1 MGSILYKGKR
11 CYVKGKGLSKVSIK
25 TQDYWAFQEL
35 LFSLEDLNLEDEK
48 YQKLRKR
55 VLDYGNDAIREIE
68 EDINKFD
75 IHI

>member
-1 MGSILYKGKR
+1 M
-11 CYVKGKGLSKVSIK
+11 SKEK
-25 TQDYWAFQEL
+25 DYLKFQL
-35 LFSLEDLNLEDEK
+35 RRKITTLFKNFFFLLEDLNLEDEK

-55 VLDYGNDAIREIE
+55 VLDYGNDTIREIE